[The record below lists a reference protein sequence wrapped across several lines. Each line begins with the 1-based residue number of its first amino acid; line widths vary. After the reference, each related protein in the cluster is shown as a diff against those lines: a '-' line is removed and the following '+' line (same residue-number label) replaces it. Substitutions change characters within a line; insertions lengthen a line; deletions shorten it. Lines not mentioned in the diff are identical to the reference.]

1 MVDEFGPSQ
10 RKYSRLSDSTSDE
23 EISEVRH
30 QNTFQ
35 QNSGRKPEKSRKQ
48 NIQTLREDDFDL
60 EASSLERGRGSC
72 RYKLD
77 SSDNHSSSES
87 EASGSESSSSSEPR
101 VRRNPIAKD
110 GYGSVRTRGRRVN
123 YANAF
128 KEESDSESDA
138 PKTLN
143 GREVDSRNPRPQSTN
158 INRNHLLQIPQGPL
172 IRMCGKTSARF
183 VPPLKQEA
191 TPEGSNAAGSSREE
205 SQSPVHVAA
214 SSYPGAA
221 NAPPLGELD
230 VIEEVLKEEIRR
242 KGATG
247 DPTTLY
253 NCMEYDPNA
262 GFDPKHEEGEIMYL
276 IKWRNWSH
284 LHCTWETESSLTD
297 SNRYNSV
304 DGLKKLYNFQY
315 KMGVKKSLKKT
326 AGPEELEN
334 ILYEEDSEEVVLQ
347 EKMEV
352 ERIISHCRDR
362 DDANE
367 VDYLCKFKRMDYHS
381 ATWETG
387 SVIRKL
393 FPHAV
398 QEYEKR
404 LASTKLP
411 NFRRD
416 MFGRRPKFVP
426 IPNQPEYIGAG
437 NPELRLR
444 DYQLKGL
451 NWMAHA
457 WTRRNSVILADE
469 MGLGKTVQAISFL
482 SYLFH
487 EHGLYG
493 SFLIVVPLSTISSW
507 QREIELWAP
516 FFNLI
521 VYVGNCYSREVIRD
535 YEWSQSGGFAN
546 RRQHRLKFNICM
558 TTYEILLK
566 DKAFLGQV
574 PWAALVV
581 DEAHRLKNDA
591 SQLYQ
596 ALFAFDTDTRLLITG
611 TPLQNSLKE
620 LWSLLHFLNPN
631 YFTTWEEF
639 EEEYSFSSHLPVSD
653 SHDGFSRLH
662 RVIEPYLLRR
672 VKKDVEQSLPAKT
685 ERILRVEMSKRQ
697 GTLYRLILA
706 RNYDGLMKVTG
717 GGHKASFINIVMQLK
732 KCCNHAYLIDPPD
745 DKKIYRRNDETLRDL
760 IKGSGKM
767 MLLDKLLLKLKPQG
781 HRVLIFSQMVKM
793 LDIIADYLTLRGWGF
808 QRLDGSIRGDLRKQT
823 LDHFN
828 AEGSTDFC
836 FLLST
841 RAGGLGINLAT
852 ADTVIIFDS
861 DWNPQNDLQAQARA
875 HRIGQT
881 KQVSVY
887 RLVVKE
893 SVEEKIIES
902 ATRKMLLDFLVIQR
916 MDTAGSRRKT
926 DPKAK
931 LLTDILQHGAEGIFR
946 QNEEEPGDIE
956 VDIDDILNTAET
968 RTAEIED
975 ESHGLLSAFN
985 VVNLNQ
991 LEEDD
996 KIAMEEKPSTKSWSE
1011 IIPEEMRRNVKEN
1024 EDQKALMNLIT
1035 GPRLRKQVK
1044 SFHAGVDK
1052 AYSSSESDSE
1062 DEQQNN
1068 GQKLAHLSPK
1078 DIRAVVKALK
1088 RFARPLERID
1098 SIAAEAELSSLTN
1111 KEIFDIVQYII
1122 DGCKSAVESPTT
1134 TNQVG
1139 EEEAKNKAPVF
1150 NYGKVAI
1157 QARQILQ
1164 SLSNLDIL
1172 YQVMPKSSKEDR
1184 LNYELPFSPRFTNWP
1199 NQWSATDDVHLL
1211 VGVYEHGYDNW
1222 DAIKLD
1228 PDLGL
1233 ASKILP
1239 INSNERPQASHIRAR
1254 VDYLLK
1260 ALSKQTSSET
1270 RDIKKGQKNNGKSYS
1285 SKDHKKKSS
1294 SSSKRLSNLTDQSSK
1309 SAVKPKSAEFVE
1321 SDGTSESDSKASS
1334 KTTIPPIRIKK
1345 NHKRELK
1352 VENVYDQPPAKRSK
1366 YSENR
1371 VSKNE
1376 PVHYTASPVSVS
1388 DLTKEEEDEI
1398 RNMDG
1403 DLFSE
1408 CKERFHPIKKALKQ
1422 LKKFDCADNLNTER
1436 FNEVLLQIGAHIR
1449 KILGEMNEDRA
1460 KRRKWK
1466 HVCWL
1471 FLEHFSQKTGSELEE
1486 LYHSIRKSTLTKEK
1500 DLGRHNRDDDH
1511 KHSNKHDDHHRHL
1524 YGSRNDNDSK
1534 QSSQGHRSRS
1544 YHHRSRSSDR
1554 RSGPNNSVGYS
1565 SNSGDRRSSGGDWSN
1580 SRQGFSNS
1588 KDRTSRTGRDNR
1600 NDRFK
1605 NAFNNEFNDAFNNPG
1620 LRDLHGVAPSSHSSI
1635 PPPYSFQRPST
1646 THYSWQD
1653 RPSNG
1658 PLLPSPTHEGS
1669 IIPPPI
1675 SSIPRRDPRL
1685 SWHSRP

>member
-10 RKYSRLSDSTSDE
+10 RKYSRLNDSTSKDE
-23 EISEVRH
+23 GDEVRQ

-35 QNSGRKPEKSRKQ
+35 QNSGRRPEKSRKQ

-60 EASSLERGRGSC
+60 EPNPFDRGRGHGAPS
-72 RYKLD
+72 RYLLD
-77 SSDNHSSSES
+77 SSDNRSAESSSES
-87 EASGSESSSSSEPR
+87 EASESESSTSSDLR
-101 VRRNPIAKD
+101 VRRNYAIKD
-110 GYGSVRTRGRRVN
+110 NRGSVRTRGRRVN

-128 KEESDSESDA
+128 KEESDSESD
-138 PKTLN
+138 TLKRPN
-143 GREVDSRNPRPQSTN
+143 SREVDSRNSRAFQPASFN
-158 INRNHLLQIPQGPL
+158 
-172 IRMCGKTSARF
+172 RF
-183 VPPLKQEA
+183 VPPIKREA
-191 TPEGSNAAGSSREE
+191 TPEETNGGGSSGEE
-205 SQSPVHVAA
+205 SQSPVHIAA

-221 NAPPLGELD
+221 NAPPFGEMD
-230 VIEEVLKEEIRR
+230 VIEEVLKEEVRR
-242 KGATG
+242 KSATG

-253 NCMEYDPNA
+253 NCIDYDPNA
-262 GFDPKHEEGEIMYL
+262 GFDPKNEEGETMYL

-284 LHCTWETESSLTD
+284 LHCTWETEASLTD
-297 SNRYNSV
+297 PGRYNSV

-315 KMGVKKSLKKT
+315 KMSLKKNLKET

-334 ILYEEDSEEVVLQ
+334 ILYEEESEDVVLQ

-362 DDANE
+362 DEANE
-367 VDYLCKFKRMDYHS
+367 VDYLCKFKRMDYQS

-387 SVIRKL
+387 SVIKQL
-393 FPHAV
+393 FPQAV
-398 QEYEKR
+398 DDYDKR

-416 MFGRRPKFVP
+416 MFARRPKFVP
-426 IPNQPEYIGAG
+426 IPEQPEYIGAG
-437 NPELRLR
+437 NPDLRLR

-457 WTRRNSVILADE
+457 WTRSNSVILADE

-493 SFLIVVPLSTISSW
+493 PFLIVVPLSTISSW

-535 YEWSQSGGFAN
+535 YEWSQSAGFVS
-546 RRQHRLKFNICM
+546 RKQQRLKFNICM

-566 DKAFLGQV
+566 DKTFLGQV

-596 ALFAFDTDTRLLITG
+596 ALSAFDTDTRLLITG

-620 LWSLLHFLNPN
+620 LWSLLHFLNPS

-639 EEEYSFSSHLPVSD
+639 EEEYSFSSQLPVSD

-697 GTLYRLILA
+697 ATLYRLILA

-745 DKKIYRRNDETLRDL
+745 DKKSYRGNEEALRDL

-793 LDIIADYLTLRGWGF
+793 LDIIADYLTLRSWGF

-946 QNEEEPGDIE
+946 QNEEELGDIE

-968 RTAEIED
+968 RNAETED

-996 KIAMEEKPSTKSWSE
+996 KIAMEEKPTTKSWSE
-1011 IIPEEMRRNVKEN
+1011 IIPEEMRRNIKED

-1044 SFHAGVDK
+1044 SFHAGADK
-1052 AYSSSESDSE
+1052 AYSSSDSDSE

-1078 DIRAVVKALK
+1078 DIRAVVKALR

-1098 SIAAEAELSSLTN
+1098 AIAAEAELSSLTN
-1111 KEIFDIVQYII
+1111 KEISDIVQYII
-1122 DGCKSAVESPTT
+1122 DGCKSAVESPTIA
-1134 TNQVG
+1134 NQDGG
-1139 EEEAKNKAPVF
+1139 EETKNKAPVF

-1157 QARQILQ
+1157 QAKQILQ
-1164 SLSNLDIL
+1164 SLSNLENL

-1184 LNYELPFSPRFTNWP
+1184 LNYELPFTPRFANWP
-1199 NQWSATDDVHLL
+1199 SQWSATDDVHLL

-1233 ASKILP
+1233 ASKMLP

-1260 ALSKQTSSET
+1260 ALSKQVPSGTS
-1270 RDIKKGQKNNGKSYS
+1270 DKKKERKSHGKSSS
-1285 SKDHKKKSS
+1285 SKDHMKKSS
-1294 SSSKRLSNLTDQSSK
+1294 SKRHNHSMDYSSK
-1309 SAVKPKSAEFVE
+1309 SGTKPKSAEFVE

-1334 KTTIPPIRIKK
+1334 KNTVPPIRIKK

-1352 VENVYDQPPAKRSK
+1352 VENVYDQSPAKRSK
-1366 YSENR
+1366 YSDNR
-1371 VSKNE
+1371 VSKDE
-1376 PVHYTASPVSVS
+1376 PVHYTALPVSIS
-1388 DLTKEEEDEI
+1388 ELTKEEEAEI

-1403 DLFSE
+1403 GLFLE

-1422 LKKFDCADNLNTER
+1422 LKKLDYADTLDTER
-1436 FNEVLLQIGAHIR
+1436 FNEILLQIGAHIR
-1449 KILGEMNEDRA
+1449 KILSEISEDRA

-1471 FLEHFSQKTGSELEE
+1471 FLEHFSRKTGSELEE
-1486 LYHSIRKSTLTKEK
+1486 LHHSIRKSSLVKEK
-1500 DLGRHNRDDDH
+1500 DSNRHNRDDDR
-1511 KHSNKHDDHHRHL
+1511 KHGDKHHDDHHHHSSRHE
-1524 YGSRNDNDSK
+1524 NDDKHFSH
-1534 QSSQGHRSRS
+1534 GHHGRS
-1544 YHHRSRSSDR
+1544 YHHRGNSSDWRSGTSNGVHYSSNPGDR
-1554 RSGPNNSVGYS
+1554 RSG
-1565 SNSGDRRSSGGDWSN
+1565 GGDWTSN
-1580 SRQGFSNS
+1580 RQGFNNAKDWAS
-1588 KDRTSRTGRDNR
+1588 KNGRDNR

-1620 LRDLHGVAPSSHSSI
+1620 MRDHHGVAPSSHSSI
-1635 PPPYSFQRPST
+1635 PPPYSFQRPPT
-1646 THYSWQD
+1646 THYSWQY

-1675 SSIPRRDPRL
+1675 SSIPPPRDPRL
-1685 SWHSRP
+1685 SWNSRP